1 MNSVSVEELELLSFF
16 EVEPTLADKDAPW
29 PYNDFSYEVMIGEY
43 KVLFGIAPSYPDLSL
58 SISHGGADIY
68 SFTALS
74 VKDVRYHKDAD
85 LETLEIVVSDRD
97 SIWLR
102 LRPNLLITQRAGEA

>member
-16 EVEPTLADKDAPW
+16 EVEPTLAEKEIPW
-29 PYNDFSYEVMIGEY
+29 PYNDFSYEVTIGQY
-43 KVLFGIAPSYPDLSL
+43 KVSFGIAPSYPDLSL
-58 SISHGGADIY
+58 SISHSGLEIY

-85 LETLEIVVSDRD
+85 LETLEIVISDRD
-97 SIWLR
+97 SILLR
-102 LRPNLLITQRAGEA
+102 LRPSLLITQRAGEA

>member
-1 MNSVSVEELELLSFF
+1 MNYISVEELELLSFF
-16 EVEPTLADKDAPW
+16 EVEPVLADKDIPW
-29 PYNDFSYEVMIGEY
+29 PYNDFSYRVEIGQY
-43 KVLFGIAPSYPDLSL
+43 KVSFSIAPSYTDLSF
-58 SISHGGADIY
+58 SVSYGDMDIY

-85 LETLEIVVSDRD
+85 LETLEIVISDRD